1 MKFDTI
7 IMCIV
12 DMIYRYIESSLKTKT
27 KEEKQFRCWVFK
39 KEIIKKKWKW
49 LKKEN

>member
-12 DMIYRYIESSLKTKT
+12 DMIYRYIESSLK
-27 KEEKQFRCWVFK
+27 ESEKNIKNNNLDTGFLNK
-39 KEIIKKKWKW
+39 KEKRKT
-49 LKKEN
+49 NGNG

>member
-12 DMIYRYIESSLKTKT
+12 DMIYRYIESSLKKT
-27 KEEKQFRCWVFK
+27 KSNEETEKT
-39 KEIIKKKWKW
+39 I
-49 LKKEN
+49 